1 MELTF
6 DDNKMQFYP
15 TVNAIYELLQS
26 IVEKISNS
34 LPGVRNFKLEI
45 CNSAFVKTKCFK
57 IKIDSN
63 S

>member
-15 TVNAIYELLQS
+15 TVNAINELLQS

-34 LPGVRNFKLEI
+34 LPGV
-45 CNSAFVKTKCFK
+45 
-57 IKIDSN
+57 
-63 S
+63 